1 MPNLAR
7 ADPSLTG
14 GNLVL
19 KFGKQAKNIGTT
31 KESFSWSFQDWQ
43 LLKGETAMKKVYGL
57 MVQAGDANEMLWD
70 RGVWETEEAAKEY
83 LQSEMRNINGIWVTE
98 LKVNDS
104 IPLAAEPEAEE
115 MVLCDLCGIK
125 YNPADVNVTDFEDAV
140 CINCEPEYL
149 TQENIL

>member
-1 MPNLAR
+1 
-7 ADPSLTG
+7 
-14 GNLVL
+14 
-19 KFGKQAKNIGTT
+19 
-31 KESFSWSFQDWQ
+31 
-43 LLKGETAMKKVYGL
+43 MKKVYGL